1 MAAGG
6 VTEAVTIQEM
16 EQQILKQIPKL
27 QLRIGETAIL
37 VIFIIQSF
45 TLQMHLV
52 QVPLGLV
59 NVSICT
65 YNCNQLK
72 VLQIWHGRYSK
83 FKIVYYNI

>member
-1 MAAGG
+1 VAAGG

-27 QLRIGETAIL
+27 QLRIGETTIL

-52 QVPLGLV
+52 RVPLGLV

-65 YNCNQLK
+65 YNCNQMK
-72 VLQIWHGRYSK
+72 VLQIWHGRYCK
-83 FKIVYYNI
+83 FKIVNYNI

>member
-27 QLRIGETAIL
+27 QLRIGETTIL

-72 VLQIWHGRYSK
+72 VLQIWHGRYCK